1 MAADSTAAS
10 TLTRHTSV
18 LRLRRTA
25 SSPSIN
31 SLIRVKFSAI
41 KSKRGYVLSIDSDGH
56 AAVYF
61 GSTGVVTIQ
70 LGGTKGKPWDDITEN
85 RATLF
90 RKLIAA
96 LDAHDDLDGMEAI
109 RERLHDGLAKDPNE
123 KELRRLALPD
133 DASDFDAVFSASA
146 GAKLGFTL
154 DWSQEQDCVAVSF
167 VAPDSQAA
175 RAGVA
180 KRDTLVSIGTTTT
193 SAAAVAAQGLDL
205 TAATAALVAQMATA
219 REQSRAAAA
228 VVADGGGGGAAEGA
242 DGAPGEHDASTFR
255 VVFRRPPP
263 AVVVSCIVPKQLLSK
278 SSSGSFNAKA
288 PDGRKLRVRVDAGH
302 TAPTIL
308 VRLAGLPPNSPRPV
322 ASDPV
327 VATSAVPTRQC

>member
-70 LGGTKGKPWDDITEN
+70 LGGTKGKPWDHITED

-123 KELRRLALPD
+123 MELRRLALPD

-205 TAATAALVAQMATA
+205 TAATAALVAEMATA
-219 REQSRAAAA
+219 RERSRAAAA
-228 VVADGGGGGAAEGA
+228 VVADGGGGGAA
-242 DGAPGEHDASTFR
+242 DDASTFR

-263 AVVVSCIVPKQLLSK
+263 AVVVRCIVPKQLLSK